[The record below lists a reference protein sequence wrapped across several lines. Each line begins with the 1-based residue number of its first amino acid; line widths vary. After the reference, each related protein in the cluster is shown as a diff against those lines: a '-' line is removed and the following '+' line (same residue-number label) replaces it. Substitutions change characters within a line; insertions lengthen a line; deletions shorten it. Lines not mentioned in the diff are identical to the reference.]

1 MTIDVNIFEMN
12 STFVEPIFMLINVV
26 GFNENIEE
34 KVKEDMELD
43 VFENVESQ
51 FILKLRKICLIFYWG
66 REILLL
72 MLLSV

>member
-51 FILKLRKICLIFYWG
+51 FILKLRKICLIFY
-66 REILLL
+66 
-72 MLLSV
+72 

>member
-1 MTIDVNIFEMN
+1 MTIDVNPFEMN

-51 FILKLRKICLIFYWG
+51 FILKLRKICLIFY
-66 REILLL
+66 
-72 MLLSV
+72 